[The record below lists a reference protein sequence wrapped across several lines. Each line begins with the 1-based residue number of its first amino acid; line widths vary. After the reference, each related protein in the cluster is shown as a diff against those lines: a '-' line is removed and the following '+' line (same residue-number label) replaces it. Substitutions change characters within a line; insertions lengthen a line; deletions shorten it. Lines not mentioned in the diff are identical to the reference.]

1 MMLRLATGEF
11 TPRVSVDGPRFSS
24 ALSFSSLMMDGLSR
38 KSVSYDK
45 LPEEPIN
52 LSVRKLDG
60 SCFDIQVSKTATVG
74 ELKMAVEAAF
84 CHMPRK
90 GPGKISW
97 PHVWGHFCLC
107 FEGQKLVT
115 DTDYI
120 KKFYIK
126 DGDQLQFIRH
136 ISSSCN
142 LTKKRSKKR
151 DPFSREQDES
161 LSPSSSCIER
171 EQVLNK
177 REDFD
182 CDDMENGRYWHY
194 DNNDESIDGEDESR
208 FVHCWRVCVP
218 KRKSKSFSARFD
230 CGFFCSI
237 RRLLQFCEGKHY
249 TQTEASREDIR
260 LNVWRED

>member
-1 MMLRLATGEF
+1 MLRLVTGEF
-11 TPRVSVDGPRFSS
+11 SPRVSVDGPRFSN

-38 KSVSYDK
+38 KCVSYDK

-74 ELKMAVEAAF
+74 ELKLAVEAAF
-84 CHMPRK
+84 CHMPKK

-120 KKFYIK
+120 KIFYIK

-142 LTKKRSKKR
+142 LTKKRSKKH
-151 DPFSREQDES
+151 DPFSTEQDES
-161 LSPSSSCIER
+161 LSQSSSSTER
-171 EQVLNK
+171 EQVPNK
-177 REDFD
+177 WEDLD
-182 CDDMENGRYWHY
+182 CDDMEIGRYGHY
-194 DNNDESIDGEDESR
+194 DSNDESIDGRDES
-208 FVHCWRVCVP
+208 
-218 KRKSKSFSARFD
+218 
-230 CGFFCSI
+230 SI
-237 RRLLQFCEGKHY
+237 RRLLQLCEGKHY
-249 TQTEASREDIR
+249 IRTEASKEDIR

>member
-11 TPRVSVDGPRFSS
+11 SPRVSVDGSRFSS

-74 ELKMAVEAAF
+74 ELKLAVENAF
-84 CHMPRK
+84 CHMPKK

-97 PHVWGHFCLC
+97 PHVWGHFCLF

-120 KKFYIK
+120 KKIYIK

-151 DPFSREQDES
+151 DPFSIEQDES
-161 LSPSSSCIER
+161 LSQSSSCIER
-171 EQVLNK
+171 EQVPEQVPNK
-177 REDFD
+177 WEDLD

-194 DNNDESIDGEDESR
+194 DSNDESIDGQDES
-208 FVHCWRVCVP
+208 
-218 KRKSKSFSARFD
+218 
-230 CGFFCSI
+230 SI
-237 RRLLQFCEGKHY
+237 RRLLQLCEGKHY
-249 TQTEASREDIR
+249 TRTEASKEDIR